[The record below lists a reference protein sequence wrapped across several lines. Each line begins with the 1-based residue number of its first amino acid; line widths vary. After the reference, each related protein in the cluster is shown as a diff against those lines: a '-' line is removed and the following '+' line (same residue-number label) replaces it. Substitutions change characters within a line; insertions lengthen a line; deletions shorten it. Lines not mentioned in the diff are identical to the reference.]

1 MKAPRYFETSR
12 FRDYDNRATFLELAK
27 SLESAGFQDV
37 TYNNDVCPSLA
48 FGYYEEAHIEL
59 KVFVDY
65 ADPAQRESEGD
76 IFTIVITSDHPDIR
90 EEFVASTDSL
100 KRAIDYAKTAKTS
113 LVAKLEDQFNLF
125 RR

>member
-1 MKAPRYFETSR
+1 MRHFENSR
-12 FRDYDNRATFLELAK
+12 FREYDNRATFLELAK
-27 SLESAGFQDV
+27 SLEPAGFQDV

-65 ADPAQRESEGD
+65 ADPAQREGEGD
-76 IFTIVITSDHPDIR
+76 VFTIVITSDHPDIR
-90 EEFVASTDSL
+90 EQFVSATNDIC
-100 KRAIDYAKTAKTS
+100 RAIDHATTAKRILT
-113 LVAKLEDQFNLF
+113 AQLEDHFHLF